1 MPREF
6 VFRNRQC
13 YSAYFVL
20 AVIEM
25 LKYSIKE
32 DYESSRTEINLI
44 PITLEYLKFEKKGK
58 KSLPQLMS
66 DSSKKKKKQNHLKQ
80 KQINQKY
87 EDSSEDSDEFQNEE
101 LLANQELFDDDQG
114 SFYLKFKEGIPG
126 LVRKDMMVDDLWLL
140 FKRPLVTNQGLND
153 IHDMVLAKSSWHFN
167 SK

>member
-66 DSSKKKKKQNHLKQ
+66 DSSKKKKKQNHLK
-80 KQINQKY
+80 
-87 EDSSEDSDEFQNEE
+87 
-101 LLANQELFDDDQG
+101 
-114 SFYLKFKEGIPG
+114 
-126 LVRKDMMVDDLWLL
+126 
-140 FKRPLVTNQGLND
+140 
-153 IHDMVLAKSSWHFN
+153 
-167 SK
+167 